1 MYDELLPGVGAFAL
15 QPNRDDSVFVD
26 FLGQLMDHAALEK
39 SDRAK
44 LATVT
49 ATLHSTESS

>member
-15 QPNRDDSVFVD
+15 QPNGDDSVFVD